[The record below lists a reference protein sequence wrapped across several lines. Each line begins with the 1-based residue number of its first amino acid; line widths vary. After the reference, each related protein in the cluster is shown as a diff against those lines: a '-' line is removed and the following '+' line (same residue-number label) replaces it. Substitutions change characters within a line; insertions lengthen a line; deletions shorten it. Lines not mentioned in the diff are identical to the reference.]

1 MFISLSKNKIQP
13 VTSSLTKFQNNTTI
27 IIIIIIFMKLTL
39 SKKKNK
45 TKALMS
51 PEKLMP
57 LYVWSSNYNPN
68 PGQALGVGLKP
79 LNTYIQKY
87 RMIIDFIFF

>member
-1 MFISLSKNKIQP
+1 
-13 VTSSLTKFQNNTTI
+13 
-27 IIIIIIFMKLTL
+27 
-39 SKKKNK
+39 
-45 TKALMS
+45 MS

-68 PGQALGVGLKP
+68 PGQALGIGLKP